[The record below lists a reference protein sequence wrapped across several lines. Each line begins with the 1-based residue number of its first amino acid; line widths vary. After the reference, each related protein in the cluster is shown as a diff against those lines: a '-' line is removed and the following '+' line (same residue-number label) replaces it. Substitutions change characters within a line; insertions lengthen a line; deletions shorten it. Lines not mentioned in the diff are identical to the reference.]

1 MDLRSSILEMVIY
14 QEPSQNLR
22 KITNLNYMAA
32 GLVLGLI
39 IGTIIEALKFLSHQ
53 DDILRQKLILHTA
66 FQKLLLR
73 RFEEI
78 WGTSS
83 PSVS

>member
-1 MDLRSSILEMVIY
+1 MVIF
-14 QEPSQNLR
+14 QEPSQDLR

-32 GLVLGLI
+32 ELVLGLI
-39 IGTIIEALKFLSHQ
+39 IGTVIEALKFLSHQ
-53 DDILRQKLILHTA
+53 DNILRQKLRLHTA

-73 RFEEI
+73 RFEGL

>member
-1 MDLRSSILEMVIY
+1 
-14 QEPSQNLR
+14 
-22 KITNLNYMAA
+22 MAA
-32 GLVLGLI
+32 ELVLGLI
-39 IGTIIEALKFLSHQ
+39 VETVIEALKFLSHQ
-53 DDILRQKLILHTA
+53 DNILRQKLRLHTA

-73 RFEEI
+73 RFEELKKKKRFEEL

>member
-1 MDLRSSILEMVIY
+1 MVIY
-14 QEPSQNLR
+14 QEPSQDLR
-22 KITNLNYMAA
+22 NLNYMAA
-32 GLVLGLI
+32 ELVLGLI
-39 IGTIIEALKFLSHQ
+39 IRTIREALKFLSRQ
-53 DDILRQKLILHTA
+53 DNILRQKLSLHTA

-73 RFEEI
+73 RFKEL

>member
-1 MDLRSSILEMVIY
+1 
-14 QEPSQNLR
+14 
-22 KITNLNYMAA
+22 MAA
-32 GLVLGLI
+32 GLVSGLI
-39 IGTIIEALKFLSHQ
+39 IGTITEALKLLSHQ